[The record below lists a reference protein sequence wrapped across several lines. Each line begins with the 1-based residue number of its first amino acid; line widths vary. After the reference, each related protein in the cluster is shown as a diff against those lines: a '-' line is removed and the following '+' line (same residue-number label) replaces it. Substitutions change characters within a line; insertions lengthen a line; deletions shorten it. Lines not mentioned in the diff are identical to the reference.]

1 MREFIGKFAYP
12 IIGAAIVLAVL
23 LLVFRG
29 RGSSVPVAKGLQA
42 FYVDDETNEEVV
54 LPANQ
59 MPPLTGKDGRPTLV
73 LAHKFTNGGT
83 TIITAYLEKYSDQ
96 ALEDLQSM
104 AADDPRKPEL
114 MDSGRLIRLPGPGQK
129 WVPINS
135 REGQKILNT
144 PIPGDGPLQPVLP
157 PK

>member
-1 MREFIGKFAYP
+1 MRTFINKFAYP
-12 IIGAAIVLAVL
+12 IIGAIFVLAIL
-23 LLVFRG
+23 LLIFRG
-29 RGSSVPVAKGLQA
+29 SGNVVPVAKELKA
-42 FYVDDETNEEVV
+42 FYVDDETNEEFV

-83 TIITAYLEKYSDQ
+83 TVITTYLEKYSDQ
-96 ALEDLQSM
+96 AIEDLKSM
-104 AADDPRKPEL
+104 PNDDPRKPEL
-114 MDSGRLIRLPGPGQK
+114 LDSGRLIRLPGPNQK

-135 REGQKILNT
+135 REGQRILNT